1 MSNGFLLLGV
11 HAGVVYATEG
21 GGGASYTLTKYQF
34 FNDDG
39 EFPGVTTTSSIP
51 VSFSESDTLNS
62 GNNTASSV
70 WFVSTQG
77 VSTNDLVIWHIG
89 WDDSATVNACTASTA
104 PSGQAISTLIGPVA
118 SANTEVRSQIYWAIA
133 TTSWAQS
140 TTRFTPSAT
149 ESWTATVL
157 RIQAGSFNST
167 APFGALSTYNAN
179 ASTSASVSSP
189 SFSATTTDFIGRLVA
204 FNTIDTDPITAVPAG
219 WQSTNALDLGAVTHG
234 LSYRTSTVASAE
246 SIPSYTWTIAGDSSV
261 THAYILRAYSS
272 TVDLGRSAVTSVN
285 SSATLT
291 AGTNYGVQARV
302 ENSVSSGVSTFKW
315 QYLHSEGASTWT
327 NITDSSAIVYA
338 VTTSYFS
345 HGDDVPEYLT
355 GSGTYATNNNAG
367 LTSSGAWSLAANLAS
382 DGAYESHLNFNIS
395 TGTVS
400 TSDTIHLR
408 IALGDGTALDTYSFT
423 PTVTVSTT
431 GGGGPT
437 TPPSV
442 VQVNT
447 TNAASNTIAIAF
459 GSNVSSGNLG
469 IITARADIGTGATA
483 FDASQLT
490 KTAGTAT
497 ISTVALDVARS
508 DSASKTIN
516 VGVWSFAI
524 TGSGSLTMTLANTG
538 SWPSGDTWIVAAY
551 MELASADV
559 TASRVQGTNSSTA
572 TSTSGDTGTV
582 DSGGAGIFIGQMLHE
597 FYGTTTITEDG
608 AFTLIEEMTNDA
620 IINGSSIYQTVSTST
635 TDSASWTMGNSAPH
649 TEVVVVYKGI

>member
-89 WDDSATVNACTASTA
+89 WDDSTTVSACTASTA
-104 PSGQAISTLIGPVA
+104 PSGQQLSTLISPVA
-118 SANTEVRSQIYWAIA
+118 SANTEVRSAVYWAIA

-431 GGGGPT
+431 GGGGNVAFDNANSTSGTGVASLT
-437 TPPSV
+437 TSAWTIAGSNRVLVAGLAWGGASPPAYSDIKWEGSGGASLT
-442 VQVNT
+442 QQGT
-447 TNAASNTIAIAF
+447 TYAPDSFDRMAIATLIAPNAASGTLYGELAGTEDTVFLGGISFTDANQTTPLGTQVRNTASAAA
-459 GSNVSSGNLG
+459 SP
-469 IITARADIGTGATA
+469 ATA
-483 FDASQLT
+483 TASSVGG
-490 KTAGTAT
+490 ADEDMFVSFAMAAPYSGAN
-497 ISTVALDVARS
+497 SAMTVAVGADQTMRWEEENVGPSYLLAATMS
-508 DSASKTIN
+508 TEPGSTSATLTEVFSCTGDTIN
-516 VGVWSFAI
+516 WHIIGVA
-524 TGSGSLTMTLANTG
+524 
-538 SWPSGDTWIVAAY
+538 VKAA
-551 MELASADV
+551 
-559 TASRVQGTNSSTA
+559 
-572 TSTSGDTGTV
+572 
-582 DSGGAGIFIGQMLHE
+582 
-597 FYGTTTITEDG
+597 
-608 AFTLIEEMTNDA
+608 
-620 IINGSSIYQTVSTST
+620 
-635 TDSASWTMGNSAPH
+635 
-649 TEVVVVYKGI
+649 